1 MFMDSESSD
10 DDKNDNSELLEDID
24 IEGDLEEQM
33 AKIKE
38 ARED

>member
-1 MFMDSESSD
+1 MDSESSEIGND
-10 DDKNDNSELLEDID
+10 DSNSFEDID